1 LKEIEHIRA
10 KKRNI
15 VTYFNYLT
23 VVLAQLKEIQKTDN
37 FENDFANVT
46 YNLQQEVS
54 VRWNSIFYM
63 FKRLVLIADCINEA
77 LKILDVKDLMISNKE
92 LSLVDEIM
100 KLLEPLEVA
109 TRNLSGDKYVTASP
123 LIPTLKEVI
132 IIVENH
138 KINNYTKIV
147 NFKNTLLANL
157 KKRFQ
162 VYFED
167 EELIVSTFLD
177 Y

>member
-10 KKRNI
+10 KTRNI
-15 VTYFNYLT
+15 VAYFNHST
-23 VVLAQLKEIQKTDN
+23 VALAQLKEIQKTDN

-54 VRWNSIFYM
+54 VRWNSTFYM

-77 LKILDVKDLMISNKE
+77 LKILNVKDLMISNKE

-109 TRNLSGDKYVTASP
+109 TRNLSGDKYVTASL
-123 LIPTLKEVI
+123 LIPTLKKVI

-138 KINNYTKIV
+138 EINNYTENSSRNCWKLALFEGKQRLLVNKI
-147 NFKNTLLANL
+147 FKIFIHLW
-157 KKRFQ
+157 
-162 VYFED
+162 
-167 EELIVSTFLD
+167 
-177 Y
+177 